1 MTARSALHS
10 VRSLGTARK
19 ASGVTAPATGP
30 PGGGLAVFAE
40 PGLVPVQARLE
51 IVPGGEPRL
60 LRLGDLLV
68 EAGQQ
73 LIL

>member
-19 ASGVTAPATGP
+19 ASGVGAADQALGC
-30 PGGGLAVFAE
+30 GLAVFAE

-51 IVPGGEPRL
+51 IIPGGEPRL
-60 LRLGDLLV
+60 LRLGQLLV